1 MNNLP
6 IQKLREVFG
15 ERLHEDVRMT
25 TYTTTRVGGAVAG
38 FISINSSREME
49 LALTTLWELDVPY
62 HILGSGSN
70 LLVSDSGYEGI
81 ILHNRSHNIKINTKV
96 DPPLVLAESGAGL
109 GEFAQ
114 LASRRGVSGFEW
126 ANSIPGTVGGAV
138 YGNAGAHGSDVSEM
152 LQSVLIITRERGS
165 QLLTNQDMGF
175 QYRSSKFKR
184 EHKPVVILEATFAG
198 KMANPEDSLALLHEL
213 TEKRR
218 KTQPVGPSFGST
230 FKNPPGNFAG
240 KLLAEAGMK
249 GVSCGDAS
257 FSTVH
262 ANFIVN
268 NGKATAQDYYCLIRQ
283 GQRRV
288 MEQFGVQLDLEIELL
303 GEFQDVG

>member
-6 IQKLREVFG
+6 MQKLREVFG

-109 GEFAQ
+109 GELAQ

-152 LQSVLIITRERGS
+152 LQSVLIITREGGS
-165 QLLTNQDMGF
+165 QLLTNQDMDF

-288 MEQFGVQLDLEIELL
+288 MEKFGVQLDLEIELL

>member
-152 LQSVLIITRERGS
+152 LQSVLIITREGGS
-165 QLLTNQDMGF
+165 QLLTNQDMDF

>member
-6 IQKLREVFG
+6 MQKLREVFG
-15 ERLHEDVRMT
+15 ERLQEDVRMT
-25 TYTTTRVGGAVAG
+25 SYTTTRVGGAVAG

-49 LALTTLWELDVPY
+49 QALTTLWELDVPY

-70 LLVSDSGYEGI
+70 LLVSDSGYEGL

-109 GEFAQ
+109 GQLAQ

-138 YGNAGAHGSDVSEM
+138 YGNAGAHGSDIAAI
-152 LQSVLIITRERGS
+152 LQSVLIITRVGGS
-165 QLLTNQDMGF
+165 QLLTNQDMDF

-184 EHKPVVILEATFAG
+184 EHQPVVILEATFVG
-198 KMANPEDSLALLHEL
+198 KIADPEDSLALLHEL

-249 GVSCGDAS
+249 GFSCGGAS

-268 NGKATAQDYYCLIRQ
+268 HGNATAQDYYCLIRQ

-288 MEQFGVQLDLEIELL
+288 MEQFGVQMDLEIELL